1 MNCGSVS
8 LPHPPSSAK
17 FQAPWLS
24 GYNGVTV
31 IARRIIGLPI
41 TRRIY
46 VSLPADPWL
55 PKNLNDLKWGIVEEI
70 EKLGYTP
77 EIFTNPR
84 GKPGLASAKAW
95 NPRDADEIA
104 RRCSGAA
111 VLGMPR
117 WTFQDAVGQPA
128 LLPTEFNHYEGALA
142 RTLGLPTLVLVQ
154 RDVRR
159 RVVFDMSFGGYVGEF
174 EPTADLGWLH
184 SDQFRVPFNYWKALL
199 DERRDVF
206 LGYCSASETTAASIK
221 RYLLSLGAK
230 VLDWQTDFIPG
241 RTILDQIEQ
250 AAARSVGGIFL
261 FTKDD
266 DLMDRGQADKAVP
279 RDNVVFEAGYFIGMK
294 GKNNVLIIRESGSKM
309 PADLGG
315 DIYASLPDKANI
327 APIERT
333 LAAFMA
339 AI

>member
-1 MNCGSVS
+1 M
-8 LPHPPSSAK
+8 
-17 FQAPWLS
+17 
-24 GYNGVTV
+24 
-31 IARRIIGLPI
+31 PI

-55 PKNLNDLKWGIVEEI
+55 PENLNRLKWGIVEEI

-77 EIFTNPR
+77 EIFTNPK

-104 RRCSGAA
+104 RRCVAA
-111 VLGMPR
+111 AILGMPR
-117 WTFQDAVGQPA
+117 WTFQDGGAQPV

-142 RTLGLPTLVLVQ
+142 HTLGLPTLVLVQ
-154 RDVRR
+154 RNVLR
-159 RVVFDMSFGGYVGEF
+159 RVVFNMSFSGYVGEF
-174 EPTADLGWLH
+174 DSNADLSWLH
-184 SDQFRVPFNYWKALL
+184 TDEFRVPFNYWKDLL

-206 LGYCSASETTAASIK
+206 LGYSSKSETTAAAIK
-221 RYLLSLGAK
+221 RFLLSLGAK

-250 AAARSVGGIFL
+250 AAARSIGGIFL

-266 DLMDRGQADKAVP
+266 DLADHGQVDQAVP
-279 RDNVVFEAGYFIGMK
+279 RDNVVFEAGYFIGLK
-294 GKNNVLIIRESGSKM
+294 GKRNVLIIRESGSKM

-315 DIYASLPDKANI
+315 DIYASLQDKANI
-327 APIERT
+327 TPIERT
-333 LAAFMA
+333 LSAFMG

>member
-1 MNCGSVS
+1 MS
-8 LPHPPSSAK
+8 
-17 FQAPWLS
+17 
-24 GYNGVTV
+24 
-31 IARRIIGLPI
+31 I

-55 PKNLNDLKWGIVEEI
+55 PANLNDLKWGIVDEI

-84 GKPGLASAKAW
+84 GKPGLASPKAW

-104 RRCSGAA
+104 RRCVGAA
-111 VLGMPR
+111 VLGMAR
-117 WTFQDAVGQPA
+117 WTFQDVQGEA

-154 RDVRR
+154 RNVRR

-174 EPTADLGWLH
+174 EPDADVRWLH
-184 SDQFRVPFNYWKALL
+184 CDHFRVPFLYWKNQLE
-199 DERRDVF
+199 DRRDVF
-206 LGYCSASETTAASIK
+206 LGYCSSSSTTAAAIK
-221 RYLLSLGAK
+221 RYLLSIGAR

-250 AAARSVGGIFL
+250 AAARSIGGIFL

-266 DLMDRGQADKAVP
+266 DLAGDGHRDSAIP
-279 RDNVVFEAGYFIGMK
+279 RDNVVFEAGYFIGLK
-294 GKNNVLIIRESGSKM
+294 GKRNVLVIREAGSKM

-315 DIYASLPDKANI
+315 DIYAPLADKADI
-327 APIERT
+327 SPVERT
-333 LAAFMA
+333 LNAFMG

>member
-1 MNCGSVS
+1 MS
-8 LPHPPSSAK
+8 
-17 FQAPWLS
+17 
-24 GYNGVTV
+24 
-31 IARRIIGLPI
+31 I

-55 PKNLNDLKWGIVEEI
+55 TTNLNDLKWGIVEEI

-84 GKPGLASAKAW
+84 GKPGLASPKAW

-104 RRCSGAA
+104 RRCVGAA

-117 WTFQDAVGQPA
+117 WNFQDTQGQSA

-142 RTLGLPTLVLVQ
+142 RTLGLPILVLVQ

-159 RVVFDMSFGGYVGEF
+159 RVVFDSGFGGYVGEF
-174 EPTADLGWLH
+174 EASSNLEWLH
-184 SDQFRVPFNYWKALL
+184 TDEFRVPFLYWKNLL
-199 DERRDVF
+199 DERRDIF
-206 LGYCSASETTAASIK
+206 LGYCSTSAETAAAIK
-221 RYLLSLGAK
+221 RFLLSLGVK

-250 AAARSVGGIFL
+250 AASRSIAGIFL

-266 DLMDRGQADKAVP
+266 DLADHGQRETAVP
-279 RDNVVFEAGYFIGMK
+279 RDNVVFESGYFIGLK
-294 GKNNVLIIRESGSKM
+294 GKRNVLIIREAGSKM

-315 DIYASLPDKANI
+315 DIYGSLPSKNDI
-327 APIERT
+327 SPIERT
-333 LAAFMA
+333 LTAFVGA
-339 AI
+339 F

>member
-1 MNCGSVS
+1 MSV
-8 LPHPPSSAK
+8 
-17 FQAPWLS
+17 
-24 GYNGVTV
+24 
-31 IARRIIGLPI
+31 

-55 PKNLNDLKWGIVEEI
+55 PPNLNALKWGIVDEI
-70 EKLGYTP
+70 AKLGFTP

-84 GKPGLASAKAW
+84 GQPGLASAKAW

-104 RRCSGAA
+104 RRCVGAA

-117 WTFQDAVGQPA
+117 WRFRDGDGQDV

-154 RDVRR
+154 RDVLR
-159 RVVFDMSFGGYVGEF
+159 RVVFDGSFGGYVGQF
-174 EPTADLGWLH
+174 PADAGVGWLH
-184 SDQFRVPFNYWKALL
+184 TDEFLVPFKYWTDQLR
-199 DERRDVF
+199 ERRDIF
-206 LGYCSASETTAASIK
+206 LGYCSSSASTAAQIK
-221 RYLLSLGAK
+221 RYLASQNAS
-230 VLDWQTDFIPG
+230 VLDWQSDFIPG
-241 RTILDQIEQ
+241 RTIIDQIEE
-250 AAARSVGGIFL
+250 AASRSIAGIFL

-266 DLMDRGQADKAVP
+266 DLASPSEFHQSVP
-279 RDNVVFEAGYFIGMK
+279 RDNVVFEAGYFSGLK
-294 GKNNVLIIRESGSKM
+294 GKRNVLIVREAGSKM

-315 DIYASLPDKANI
+315 DIYAALMDRNDI

-333 LAAFMA
+333 LAAFIG

>member
-1 MNCGSVS
+1 M
-8 LPHPPSSAK
+8 
-17 FQAPWLS
+17 
-24 GYNGVTV
+24 
-31 IARRIIGLPI
+31 PI

-55 PKNLNDLKWGIVEEI
+55 PDNLNRLKWSIVEEI

-84 GKPGLASAKAW
+84 GKPGLASAKSW
-95 NPRDADEIA
+95 HPRDADDIA
-104 RRCSGAA
+104 RRCVGAA
-111 VLGMPR
+111 VLGMAR
-117 WTFQDAVGQPA
+117 WRFQDPDGRPI

-142 RTLGLPTLVLVQ
+142 RTLALPTLVLVQ
-154 RDVRR
+154 RDVLR
-159 RVVFDMSFGGYVGEF
+159 RVVFDMSFGGY
-174 EPTADLGWLH
+174 LGTFAHDAEVEWLH
-184 SDQFRVPFNYWKALL
+184 TDEFRVPFNYWRTLL
-199 DERRDVF
+199 NERRDVF
-206 LGYCSASETTAASIK
+206 FGYSSACDTTAQAIK
-221 RYLLSLGAK
+221 RYLLSLGAR

-266 DLMDRGQADKAVP
+266 DLIDRGQADIAAP
-279 RDNVVFEAGYFIGMK
+279 RDNVVFEAGYFIGVK
-294 GKNNVLIIRESGSKM
+294 GKRNVLIIRESGSKM

-315 DIYASLPDKANI
+315 DIYASLPDRTSTAS
-327 APIERT
+327 IERT
-333 LAAFMA
+333 LAAFLD

>member
-1 MNCGSVS
+1 V
-8 LPHPPSSAK
+8 
-17 FQAPWLS
+17 
-24 GYNGVTV
+24 
-31 IARRIIGLPI
+31 PI

-55 PKNLNDLKWGIVEEI
+55 PDNMNRLKWGIVEEI

-95 NPRDADEIA
+95 HPRDADEIA
-104 RRCSGAA
+104 RRCAGAA

-117 WTFQDAVGQPA
+117 WRFQDGQGRPV

-154 RDVRR
+154 RDVQR
-159 RVVFDMSFGGYVGEF
+159 RVVFDLGFGGFVGEF
-174 EPTADLGWLH
+174 AADADVKWLH
-184 SDQFRVPFNYWKALL
+184 TEEFRVPFNYWLALL
-199 DERRDVF
+199 GERRDIF
-206 LGYCSASETTAASIK
+206 FGYSSASQVVAEAIK
-221 RYLLSLGAK
+221 RYLLSLGAR

-250 AAARSVGGIFL
+250 AAARSIGGIFL

-266 DLMDRGQADKAVP
+266 DLADRGQVEVAVP
-279 RDNVVFEAGYFIGMK
+279 RDNVVFEAGYFIGLK
-294 GKNNVLIIRESGSKM
+294 GKRNVLIIREAGSKM

-315 DIYASLPDKANI
+315 DIYASLPDRSSI
-327 APIERT
+327 TPIERT
-333 LAAFMA
+333 LAAFLD

>member
-1 MNCGSVS
+1 M
-8 LPHPPSSAK
+8 
-17 FQAPWLS
+17 
-24 GYNGVTV
+24 T
-31 IARRIIGLPI
+31 I

-55 PKNLNDLKWGIVEEI
+55 PPNLNELKWGIVDEI

-84 GKPGLASAKAW
+84 GKPGLASPKSW

-104 RRCSGAA
+104 RRCVGAA
-111 VLGMPR
+111 VLGIAR
-117 WTFQDAVGQPA
+117 WQFQDVEGQPA

-154 RDVRR
+154 RNVRR
-159 RVVFDMSFGGYVGEF
+159 RVVFDMSFGGYLGEF
-174 EPTADLGWLH
+174 EPDADLNWLH
-184 SDQFRVPFNYWKALL
+184 SDKFRVPFLYWKNLL

-206 LGYCSASETTAASIK
+206 LGYCGSSATTAASIK
-221 RYLLSLGAK
+221 RYLLSIGAK
-230 VLDWQTDFIPG
+230 VLDWQNDFIPG
-241 RTILDQIEQ
+241 RSILDQIEA
-250 AAARSVGGIFL
+250 AAARSIGGIFL

-266 DLMDRGQADKAVP
+266 DLIDHGQRETAVP
-279 RDNVVFEAGYFIGMK
+279 RDNVVFEAGYFIGLK
-294 GKNNVLIIRESGSKM
+294 GKRNVLIIRESGSKM

-315 DIYASLPDKANI
+315 DIYASLTEKANI
-327 APIERT
+327 EPIERT
-333 LAAFMA
+333 LDAFMG